1 MRIVAH
7 RSAARHKTTVGRV
20 QEIAAPAARLVQQQ
34 MGERLPPVEIAVTA
48 YRGLPDLLS
57 KAHQTIVGRRRLP
70 KETARMRC
78 KGTTTL
84 TRTGVLVVV
93 NAEACRGDLREIDAT
108 LLHELVH
115 AIQYGR
121 PGARDRGIRHL
132 RNNYGIDE
140 ISQAEADA
148 ANRQVD
154 LDEAEAERYER
165 LAIHLA

>member
-1 MRIVAH
+1 MRIVIN
-7 RSAARHKTTVGRV
+7 RSAGRHKTTTARV
-20 QEIAAPAARLVQQQ
+20 QEVADPAARLVQQHL
-34 MGERLPPVEIAVTA
+34 GERLPAVEIAVTT
-48 YRGLPDLLS
+48 YRGLPDLLA
-57 KAHQTIVGRRRLP
+57 KAHRTIVGRRPLH
-70 KETARMRC
+70 AGYVGVRC

-108 LLHELVH
+108 LVHELVH

-121 PGARDRGIRHL
+121 PGAYERGIRHL

-154 LDEAEAERYER
+154 LDEAEAEHYER